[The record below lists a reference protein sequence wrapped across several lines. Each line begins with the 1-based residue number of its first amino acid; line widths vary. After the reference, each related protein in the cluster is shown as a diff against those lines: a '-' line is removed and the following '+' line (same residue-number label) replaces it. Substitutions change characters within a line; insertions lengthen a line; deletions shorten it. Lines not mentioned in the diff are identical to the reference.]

1 MHKSMGDSE
10 MEYTESIEPI
20 TIDSSEV
27 QPLKEYLLHKKGYL
41 IVKRIIDIVGSIFGV
56 ILTIPFIFVVG
67 IAIKLEAKSLKAKVF
82 FVQERVGK
90 DGKTFKMI
98 KFRSMQEDAEEQLKN
113 LLHKNEIKGAMF
125 KMKNDPRV
133 TKVGKFIRKTS
144 IDELPQFFNVLIGD
158 MSLVG
163 PRPPLM
169 REVVQYSEM
178 DKARLLVKPGIT
190 GLWQVTVRNNADF
203 DVMVKLDLKYIE
215 QLCIKNDLKII
226 FKTVAVMVHPN
237 GAY

>member
-1 MHKSMGDSE
+1 MGDKE
-10 MEYTESIEPI
+10 MEYTESVDAI
-20 TIDSSEV
+20 TIDSPEV
-27 QPLKEYLLHKKGYL
+27 QPLKEHLVHKKGYL
-41 IVKRIIDIVGSIFGV
+41 VVKRLIDIVGSIVGV
-56 ILTIPFIFVVG
+56 VLTIPFIFVVG
-67 IAIKLEAKSLKAKVF
+67 MAIKLESKSLRAKVF

-98 KFRSMQEDAEEQLKN
+98 KFRSMQEDAEEQLKK

-133 TKVGKFIRKTS
+133 TRVGKFIRKTS

-169 REVVQYSEM
+169 REVVQYSAK

-190 GLWQVTVRNNADF
+190 GLWQATVRNDSDF
-203 DVMVKLDLKYIE
+203 DVMVRLDIEYIRH
-215 QLCIKNDLKII
+215 LSFRLDMKIM
-226 FKTVAVMVHPN
+226 FKTISVIFHPN

>member
-1 MHKSMGDSE
+1 MGDSK

-20 TIDSSEV
+20 TIDNPEV

-41 IVKRIIDIVGSIFGV
+41 VAKRLIDIIGSIVGV
-56 ILTIPFIFVVG
+56 VLTIPFIFIVG

-90 DGKTFKMI
+90 DGKLFKMI

-133 TKVGKFIRKTS
+133 TRVGKFIRKTS

-163 PRPPLM
+163 PRPPLL
-169 REVVQYSEM
+169 REVVQYSEK

-190 GLWQVTVRNNADF
+190 GLWQVTLRNNADF
-203 DVMVKLDLKYIE
+203 DVMVKLDIKYIK
-215 QLCIKNDLKII
+215 QLSIKNDLKII

>member
-1 MHKSMGDSE
+1 MENSK
-10 MEYTESIEPI
+10 MEYTESVDTI
-20 TIDSSEV
+20 TIDSPEV

-41 IVKRIIDIVGSIFGV
+41 VAKRLIDIIGSIVGV
-56 ILTIPFIFVVG
+56 VLTIPFIFIVG

-169 REVVQYSEM
+169 REVVQYSAK

-190 GLWQVTVRNNADF
+190 GLWQATVRNDSDF
-203 DVMVKLDLKYIE
+203 DVMVQLDIRYIRE
-215 QLCIKNDLKII
+215 LSFKMDMKIL
-226 FKTVAVMVHPN
+226 FKTISVIFHPN

>member
-1 MHKSMGDSE
+1 MSKKMGDKD
-10 MEYTESIEPI
+10 MEYTESIDSV

-27 QPLKEYLLHKKGYL
+27 QPLKEHLAHKKGYL
-41 IVKRIIDIVGSIFGV
+41 VVKRLIDIVGSIVGV
-56 ILTIPFIFVVG
+56 VITIPFIFVIG
-67 IAIKLEAKSLKAKVF
+67 IAIKLESKSLRAKVF
-82 FVQERVGK
+82 FVQERVVK

-133 TKVGKFIRKTS
+133 TRVGKFIRKTS

-169 REVVQYSEM
+169 REVVQYSEK

-190 GLWQVTVRNNADF
+190 GLWQTTVRNDSDF
-203 DVMVKLDLKYIE
+203 DVMVRLDVQYISE
-215 QLCIKNDLKII
+215 ISFKMDMKIL
-226 FKTVAVMVHPN
+226 FKTISVVFHPN

>member
-1 MHKSMGDSE
+1 MGDRE
-10 MEYTESIEPI
+10 MEYTESVDSI
-20 TIDSSEV
+20 TIDSPEV
-27 QPLKEYLLHKKGYL
+27 QPLKEHLARKKGYL
-41 IVKRIIDIVGSIFGV
+41 VVKRLIDIVGSIVGV
-56 ILTIPFIFVVG
+56 VLTIPFIFVVG
-67 IAIKLEAKSLKAKVF
+67 IAIKLESKSLRAKVF

-169 REVVQYSEM
+169 REVVQYSEK

-190 GLWQVTVRNNADF
+190 GLWQATVRNDSDF
-203 DVMVKLDLKYIE
+203 DVMVRLDVQYIRE
-215 QLCIKNDLKII
+215 ISLMMDMKIL
-226 FKTVAVMVHPN
+226 FKTISVVFHPN

>member
-1 MHKSMGDSE
+1 MGDKE
-10 MEYTESIEPI
+10 MEYTESVDAI
-20 TIDSSEV
+20 TIDSPEV
-27 QPLKEYLLHKKGYL
+27 QPLKEHLARKKGYL
-41 IVKRIIDIVGSIFGV
+41 VMKRLIDIVGSIVGV
-56 ILTIPFIFVVG
+56 VLTIPFIFVVG
-67 IAIKLEAKSLKAKVF
+67 IAIKLESKSLRARVF

-133 TKVGKFIRKTS
+133 TRVGKFIRKTS

-169 REVVQYSEM
+169 REVVQYSDK

-203 DVMVKLDLKYIE
+203 DVMVCLDIE
-215 QLCIKNDLKII
+215 YIKNICLTNDVKILLKTIL
-226 FKTVAVMVHPN
+226 AVIHPN
-237 GAY
+237 GAF

>member
-1 MHKSMGDSE
+1 MGDSK
-10 MEYTESIEPI
+10 MEYTESVDTI
-20 TIDSSEV
+20 TIDGPEV

-41 IVKRIIDIVGSIFGV
+41 VEKRLIDIIGSIVGV
-56 ILTIPFIFVVG
+56 VLTIPFIFIVG

-90 DGKTFKMI
+90 DGKLFKMI

-133 TKVGKFIRKTS
+133 TQVGKFIRKTS

-169 REVVQYSEM
+169 REVGQYSEM

-190 GLWQVTVRNNADF
+190 GLWQATVRNDANF
-203 DVMVKLDLKYIE
+203 DVMVKLDLEYIKS
-215 QLCIKNDLKII
+215 LNFKNDMKIL
-226 FKTVAVMVHPN
+226 FKTILIVFHPN

>member
-1 MHKSMGDSE
+1 MGDSK

-20 TIDSSEV
+20 TIDSPEV

-41 IVKRIIDIVGSIFGV
+41 VAKRLIDIIGSIVGV
-56 ILTIPFIFVVG
+56 VLTIPFIFIVG
-67 IAIKLEAKSLKAKVF
+67 LAIKLESKSLKAKVF

-169 REVVQYSEM
+169 REVVQYSAK

-203 DVMVKLDLKYIE
+203 DVMVKLDIKYIKH
-215 QLCIKNDLKII
+215 LSIKEDLKII
-226 FKTVAVMVHPN
+226 FKTVAAVVHPN
-237 GAY
+237 GAF

>member
-1 MHKSMGDSE
+1 MGDKE
-10 MEYTESIEPI
+10 MEYTESVDSI
-20 TIDSSEV
+20 TIDSPEV
-27 QPLKEYLLHKKGYL
+27 QPLKEHLARKKGYL
-41 IVKRIIDIVGSIFGV
+41 VVKRLIDIVGSIVGV
-56 ILTIPFIFVVG
+56 VLTIPFIFVVG
-67 IAIKLEAKSLKAKVF
+67 MAIKLESKSLRAKVF

-144 IDELPQFFNVLIGD
+144 IDELPQFFNVLVGN

-169 REVVQYSEM
+169 REVVQYSAK

-190 GLWQVTVRNNADF
+190 GLWQATVRNDSDF
-203 DVMVKLDLKYIE
+203 DVMVRLDIQYIRKLSFKMDM
-215 QLCIKNDLKII
+215 KIL
-226 FKTVAVMVHPN
+226 FKTVSVIFHPN

>member
-1 MHKSMGDSE
+1 

-41 IVKRIIDIVGSIFGV
+41 VAKRLIDVIGSIVGV
-56 ILTIPFIFVVG
+56 VLTIPFICIVG

-90 DGKTFKMI
+90 DGKLFKMI

-133 TKVGKFIRKTS
+133 TRVGKFIRKTS

-203 DVMVKLDLKYIE
+203 DAMVKLDLKYIK
-215 QLCIKNDLKII
+215 QLSIKNDLKII
-226 FKTVAVMVHPN
+226 FKTVVAVVNPN

>member
-1 MHKSMGDSE
+1 MGDSK
-10 MEYTESIEPI
+10 MEYTESVDTI
-20 TIDSSEV
+20 TIDSPEV

-41 IVKRIIDIVGSIFGV
+41 VAKRLIDIIGSIVGV
-56 ILTIPFIFVVG
+56 VLTIPFIFIVG

-82 FVQERVGK
+82 FVQDRVGK
-90 DGKTFKMI
+90 DGKLFKMI

-113 LLHKNEIKGAMF
+113 LLHKNEVKGAMF

-133 TKVGKFIRKTS
+133 TRVGKFIRKTS

-190 GLWQVTVRNNADF
+190 GLWQATVRNDSDF
-203 DVMVKLDLKYIE
+203 DVMVQLDLKYIE
-215 QLCIKNDLKII
+215 KISLKTDFGII
-226 FKTVAVMVHPN
+226 LKTISVVFRPN
-237 GAY
+237 SAY

>member
-1 MHKSMGDSE
+1 MGDSE

-20 TIDSSEV
+20 IIDSSEV

-41 IVKRIIDIVGSIFGV
+41 IVKRLIDIVGSIFGV

-90 DGKTFKMI
+90 DGKLFKMI

-113 LLHKNEIKGAMF
+113 LLHKNEVKGAMF

-133 TKVGKFIRKTS
+133 TRVGKFIRKTS

-215 QLCIKNDLKII
+215 SLCFSKDITILLNTIL
-226 FKTVAVMVHPN
+226 AVIHPN

>member
-1 MHKSMGDSE
+1 

>member
-1 MHKSMGDSE
+1 MEDSK
-10 MEYTESIEPI
+10 MEYTESVDTI
-20 TIDSSEV
+20 TIDSPEV

-41 IVKRIIDIVGSIFGV
+41 VAKRLIDIIGSIVGV
-56 ILTIPFIFVVG
+56 ILTIPFIFIVG

-169 REVVQYSEM
+169 REVVQYSAK

-203 DVMVKLDLKYIE
+203 DVMVKLDIKYIKH
-215 QLCIKNDLKII
+215 LSIKEDLKII

>member
-1 MHKSMGDSE
+1 MCKDAGDSR
-10 MEYTESIEPI
+10 MEYSESIEPI
-20 TIDSSEV
+20 TIDSPEV

-41 IVKRIIDIVGSIFGV
+41 IVKRLIDIVGSIFGV
-56 ILTIPFIFVVG
+56 ILTIPFIFIVG

-90 DGKTFKMI
+90 DGKLFKMI

-133 TKVGKFIRKTS
+133 TRVGKFIRKTS
-144 IDELPQFFNVLIGD
+144 IDELPQFFNVMVGD

-190 GLWQVTVRNNADF
+190 GLWQATVRNDSNF
-203 DVMVKLDLKYIE
+203 DVMVKLDLEY
-215 QLCIKNDLKII
+215 IKNLKFKNDMKIL
-226 FKTVAVMVHPN
+226 FKTILVVFHPN

>member
-10 MEYTESIEPI
+10 MEYTESIEHI

-41 IVKRIIDIVGSIFGV
+41 IVKRLIDIVGSIFGV
-56 ILTIPFIFVVG
+56 ILTIPFIFIVG

-90 DGKTFKMI
+90 DGKLFKMI

-144 IDELPQFFNVLIGD
+144 IDELPQFFNVLVGN

-169 REVVQYSEM
+169 REVVQYSAK

-190 GLWQVTVRNNADF
+190 GLWQTTVRNDSDF
-203 DVMVKLDLKYIE
+203 DVMVRLDIQYIRKLSFKMDMKI
-215 QLCIKNDLKII
+215 LC
-226 FKTVAVMVHPN
+226 KTISVVFHPN

>member
-1 MHKSMGDSE
+1 MGDSK
-10 MEYTESIEPI
+10 MEYTESVDTI
-20 TIDSSEV
+20 TIDSPEV

-41 IVKRIIDIVGSIFGV
+41 VAKRLIDIIGSIVGV
-56 ILTIPFIFVVG
+56 VLTIPFIFIVG

-90 DGKTFKMI
+90 DGKLFKMI

-113 LLHKNEIKGAMF
+113 LLHKNEVKGAMF

-133 TKVGKFIRKTS
+133 TRVGKFIRKTS

-190 GLWQVTVRNNADF
+190 GLWQATVRNDSDF
-203 DVMVKLDLKYIE
+203 DVMVQLDLKYIE
-215 QLCIKNDLKII
+215 KIS
-226 FKTVAVMVHPN
+226 FKTDFGIILKTISVVFRPN
-237 GAY
+237 SAY

>member
-1 MHKSMGDSE
+1 MCRDAGDGR

-41 IVKRIIDIVGSIFGV
+41 VVKRLIDVIGSIVGV
-56 ILTIPFIFVVG
+56 VLTIPFIFIVG

-113 LLHKNEIKGAMF
+113 LLHKNEVKGAMF

-133 TKVGKFIRKTS
+133 TRVGKFIRKTS

-203 DVMVKLDLKYIE
+203 DVMVKLDIKYIK
-215 QLCIKNDLKII
+215 QLSIKNDLKII
-226 FKTVAVMVHPN
+226 FKTVAAVVHPN

>member
-1 MHKSMGDSE
+1 MEDSK
-10 MEYTESIEPI
+10 MEYTESVDTI
-20 TIDSSEV
+20 TIDSPEV

-41 IVKRIIDIVGSIFGV
+41 VAKRLIDIIGSIVGV
-56 ILTIPFIFVVG
+56 VLTIPFIFIVG

-113 LLHKNEIKGAMF
+113 LLHKNEVKGAMF

-133 TKVGKFIRKTS
+133 TRVGKFIRKTS

-190 GLWQVTVRNNADF
+190 GLWQATVRNDSNF
-203 DVMVKLDLKYIE
+203 DVMVKLDLEYIKS
-215 QLCIKNDLKII
+215 LNFKNDMKIL
-226 FKTVAVMVHPN
+226 FKTILVVFHPN

>member
-1 MHKSMGDSE
+1 MCKDAGDSR

-41 IVKRIIDIVGSIFGV
+41 VAKRLIDIIGSIVGV
-56 ILTIPFIFVVG
+56 VLTIPFIFVVG

-90 DGKTFKMI
+90 DGKLFKMI

-113 LLHKNEIKGAMF
+113 LLHKNEVKGAMF

-133 TKVGKFIRKTS
+133 TRVGKFIRKTS
-144 IDELPQFFNVLIGD
+144 IDELPQFFNILIGD

-163 PRPPLM
+163 PRPPLI
-169 REVVQYSEM
+169 REVVQYSEK

-203 DVMVKLDLKYIE
+203 DVMVSLDLEYIKK
-215 QLCIKNDLKII
+215 IGLKIDI
-226 FKTVAVMVHPN
+226 KILFNTILVMIHPN

>member
-1 MHKSMGDSE
+1 MEDSK
-10 MEYTESIEPI
+10 MEYTESVDTI
-20 TIDSSEV
+20 TIDSPEV

-41 IVKRIIDIVGSIFGV
+41 VAKRLIDIIGSIVGV
-56 ILTIPFIFVVG
+56 VLTIPFIFIVG

-113 LLHKNEIKGAMF
+113 LLHKSEIKGAMF

-169 REVVQYSEM
+169 REVVQYSAK

-203 DVMVKLDLKYIE
+203 DVMVKLDIKYIKH
-215 QLCIKNDLKII
+215 LSIKEDLKII
-226 FKTVAVMVHPN
+226 FKTVAAMVRPN

>member
-1 MHKSMGDSE
+1 MYKSMGDSE
-10 MEYTESIEPI
+10 MEYTEPI

-41 IVKRIIDIVGSIFGV
+41 IVKRLIDIVGSIFGV
-56 ILTIPFIFVVG
+56 ILTIPFIFIVG

-90 DGKTFKMI
+90 DGKLFKMI

-133 TKVGKFIRKTS
+133 TRVGKFIRKTS

-226 FKTVAVMVHPN
+226 FKTVTAVVHPN

>member
-1 MHKSMGDSE
+1 MSNNMGDKE
-10 MEYTESIEPI
+10 MEYTESVDAI
-20 TIDSSEV
+20 TIDSPEV
-27 QPLKEYLLHKKGYL
+27 QPLKEHLARKKGYL
-41 IVKRIIDIVGSIFGV
+41 VVKRLIDIVGSIVGV
-56 ILTIPFIFVVG
+56 VLTIPFIFVVG
-67 IAIKLEAKSLKAKVF
+67 MAIKLESKSLRAKVF

-133 TKVGKFIRKTS
+133 TRVGKFIRKTS

-169 REVVQYSEM
+169 REVVQYSDK

-203 DVMVKLDLKYIE
+203 DVMVKLDVEYIKTINFIND
-215 QLCIKNDLKII
+215 IKIL
-226 FKTVAVMVHPN
+226 FKTVAVMVRPN

>member
-1 MHKSMGDSE
+1 MWGDKQ
-10 MEYTESIEPI
+10 MEYSESVEPI
-20 TIDSSEV
+20 IIDSSEV
-27 QPLKEYLLHKKGYL
+27 QPLKEHLAHKKGYL
-41 IVKRIIDIVGSIFGV
+41 VVKRLIDIVGSIIGV
-56 ILTIPFIFVVG
+56 VLTIPFIFVVG
-67 IAIKLEAKSLKAKVF
+67 LAIKLESKSLKAKVF

-98 KFRSMQEDAEEQLKN
+98 KFRSMQEDAEEQLKK

-133 TKVGKFIRKTS
+133 TRVGKFIRKTS

-169 REVVQYSEM
+169 REVVQYSDK

-203 DVMVKLDLKYIE
+203 DVMVKLDVEYIKTINFIND
-215 QLCIKNDLKII
+215 IKIL
-226 FKTVAVMVHPN
+226 FKTVAVMVRPN

>member
-1 MHKSMGDSE
+1 MGDSE

>member
-1 MHKSMGDSE
+1 MSKKLGAKD
-10 MEYTESIEPI
+10 MEYTESIDSI

-27 QPLKEYLLHKKGYL
+27 QPLKEYLTHKKGYL
-41 IVKRIIDIVGSIFGV
+41 VTKRLIDIAGAVIGV
-56 ILTIPFIFVVG
+56 LLTIPFIFVVG
-67 IAIKLEAKSLKAKVF
+67 IAIKLESKSLKAKVF

-144 IDELPQFFNVLIGD
+144 IDELPQFFNVLVGN

-169 REVVQYSEM
+169 REVVQYSAK

-190 GLWQVTVRNNADF
+190 GLWQATVRNDSDF
-203 DVMVKLDLKYIE
+203 DVMVRLDIQYIRKLSFKMDM
-215 QLCIKNDLKII
+215 KIL
-226 FKTVAVMVHPN
+226 FKTVSVIFHPN

>member
-1 MHKSMGDSE
+1 MGDSK
-10 MEYTESIEPI
+10 MEYTESVDSIA
-20 TIDSSEV
+20 IDSPEV

-41 IVKRIIDIVGSIFGV
+41 IVKRLIDIVGSIFGV
-56 ILTIPFIFVVG
+56 ILTIPFIFIVG

-90 DGKTFKMI
+90 DGKLFKMI
-98 KFRSMQEDAEEQLKN
+98 KFRSMQEDAEEKLKN
-113 LLHKNEIKGAMF
+113 LLHKNEVKGAMF

-133 TKVGKFIRKTS
+133 TQVGKFIRKTS

-190 GLWQVTVRNNADF
+190 GLWQATVRNDSDF
-203 DVMVKLDLKYIE
+203 DVMVQLDIRYIRE
-215 QLCIKNDLKII
+215 LSFKKDMKIL
-226 FKTVAVMVHPN
+226 FKTISVVFHPN

>member
-1 MHKSMGDSE
+1 MEDSK

-20 TIDSSEV
+20 TIDSPEV

-41 IVKRIIDIVGSIFGV
+41 VAKRLIDIIGSIVGV
-56 ILTIPFIFVVG
+56 VLTIPFIFIVG

-90 DGKTFKMI
+90 DGKIFKMI
-98 KFRSMQEDAEEQLKN
+98 KFRSMQEDAEKQLKN

-133 TKVGKFIRKTS
+133 TRVGKFIRKTS

-163 PRPPLM
+163 PRPPLL
-169 REVVQYSEM
+169 REVVQYSEK

-190 GLWQVTVRNNADF
+190 GLWQVTLRNNADF
-203 DVMVKLDLKYIE
+203 DVMVKLDIKYIK
-215 QLCIKNDLKII
+215 QLSIKNDLKII

>member
-1 MHKSMGDSE
+1 MEDSK
-10 MEYTESIEPI
+10 MEYTESVDTI
-20 TIDSSEV
+20 TIDSPEV

-41 IVKRIIDIVGSIFGV
+41 VAKRLIDIIGSIVGV
-56 ILTIPFIFVVG
+56 VLTIPFIFIVG

-190 GLWQVTVRNNADF
+190 GLWQATVRNDSNF
-203 DVMVKLDLKYIE
+203 DVMVKLDLEYIKS
-215 QLCIKNDLKII
+215 LNFKNDMKIL
-226 FKTVAVMVHPN
+226 FKTILVVFHPN

>member
-1 MHKSMGDSE
+1 MCKDAGDSR
-10 MEYTESIEPI
+10 MEYSESIEPI

-41 IVKRIIDIVGSIFGV
+41 VAKRLIDIIGSIVGV
-56 ILTIPFIFVVG
+56 VLTIPFIFIVG

-90 DGKTFKMI
+90 DGKLFKMI

-113 LLHKNEIKGAMF
+113 LLHKNEVKGAMF

-133 TKVGKFIRKTS
+133 TRVGKFIRKTS

-169 REVVQYSEM
+169 REVVQYSDK

-203 DVMVKLDLKYIE
+203 DVMVQLDLKYIK
-215 QLCIKNDLKII
+215 QLSIKNDLKII
-226 FKTVAVMVHPN
+226 FKTVAAVVHPN

>member
-1 MHKSMGDSE
+1 MGDSR

-41 IVKRIIDIVGSIFGV
+41 IVKRLIDIVGSIFGI
-56 ILTIPFIFVVG
+56 ILTIPFIFIVG

-90 DGKTFKMI
+90 DGKLFKMI
-98 KFRSMQEDAEEQLKN
+98 KFRSMQEDAEEQLKS

-133 TKVGKFIRKTS
+133 TRVGKFIRKTS
-144 IDELPQFFNVLIGD
+144 IDELPQFFNVMVGD

-190 GLWQVTVRNNADF
+190 GLWQATVRNDSNF
-203 DVMVKLDLKYIE
+203 DVMVKLDLEYIKS
-215 QLCIKNDLKII
+215 LNFKNDMKIL
-226 FKTVAVMVHPN
+226 FKTILVVFHPN

>member
-1 MHKSMGDSE
+1 MSNNMGDEE
-10 MEYTESIEPI
+10 MEYTESVDAI
-20 TIDSSEV
+20 TIDSPEV
-27 QPLKEYLLHKKGYL
+27 QPLKEHLARKKGYL
-41 IVKRIIDIVGSIFGV
+41 VVKRLIDIVGSIVGV
-56 ILTIPFIFVVG
+56 VLTIPFIFVVG
-67 IAIKLEAKSLKAKVF
+67 IAIKLESKSLRARVF

-98 KFRSMQEDAEEQLKN
+98 KFRSMQEDAEGQLKN

-169 REVVQYSEM
+169 REVVQYSEK

-190 GLWQVTVRNNADF
+190 GLWQATVRNDSDF
-203 DVMVKLDLKYIE
+203 DVMVRLDVQYIR
-215 QLCIKNDLKII
+215 KISFKMDMKI
-226 FKTVAVMVHPN
+226 LFKTISVVFHPN

>member
-1 MHKSMGDSE
+1 
-10 MEYTESIEPI
+10 MEYSESIEPI

-27 QPLKEYLLHKKGYL
+27 QRLKEYLLHKKGYL
-41 IVKRIIDIVGSIFGV
+41 VAKRLIDIIGSIVGV
-56 ILTIPFIFVVG
+56 VLTIPFIFIVG

-90 DGKTFKMI
+90 DGKLFKMI

-113 LLHKNEIKGAMF
+113 LLHKNEVKGAMF

-133 TKVGKFIRKTS
+133 TRVGKFIRKTS

-169 REVVQYSEM
+169 REVVQYSEL

-203 DVMVKLDLKYIE
+203 DVMVKLDIKYIKH
-215 QLCIKNDLKII
+215 LSIKEDLKII
-226 FKTVAVMVHPN
+226 FKTVVAVVHPN

>member
-1 MHKSMGDSE
+1 

-20 TIDSSEV
+20 TIDSPEV

-41 IVKRIIDIVGSIFGV
+41 VAKRLIDIIGSIVGV
-56 ILTIPFIFVVG
+56 VLTIPFIFIVG
-67 IAIKLEAKSLKAKVF
+67 LAIKLESKSLKAKVF

-169 REVVQYSEM
+169 REVVQYSAK

-203 DVMVKLDLKYIE
+203 DVMVKLDIKYIKH
-215 QLCIKNDLKII
+215 LSIKEDLKII
-226 FKTVAVMVHPN
+226 FKTVAAVVHPN
-237 GAY
+237 GAF

>member
-1 MHKSMGDSE
+1 MGDKE
-10 MEYTESIEPI
+10 MEYTESVDSI
-20 TIDSSEV
+20 TIDSPEV
-27 QPLKEYLLHKKGYL
+27 QPLKEHLVHKKGYL
-41 IVKRIIDIVGSIFGV
+41 VVKRLIDIVGSIVGV
-56 ILTIPFIFVVG
+56 VLTIPFIFVVG
-67 IAIKLEAKSLKAKVF
+67 LAIKLESKSLRAKVF

-169 REVVQYSEM
+169 REVVQYSEK

-190 GLWQVTVRNNADF
+190 GLWQATVRNDSDF
-203 DVMVKLDLKYIE
+203 DVMVRLDVQYIRE
-215 QLCIKNDLKII
+215 ISFKMDMKIL
-226 FKTVAVMVHPN
+226 FKTISVVFHPN

>member
-1 MHKSMGDSE
+1 MSKKMGDKD
-10 MEYTESIEPI
+10 MEYTESIDSV

-27 QPLKEYLLHKKGYL
+27 QPLKEHLAHKKGYL
-41 IVKRIIDIVGSIFGV
+41 VVKRLIDIVGSIVGV
-56 ILTIPFIFVVG
+56 VITIPFIFVIG
-67 IAIKLEAKSLKAKVF
+67 IAIKLESKSLRARVF

-133 TKVGKFIRKTS
+133 TRVGKFIRKTS

-169 REVVQYSEM
+169 REVVQYSEK

-190 GLWQVTVRNNADF
+190 GLWQATVRNDSDF
-203 DVMVKLDLKYIE
+203 DVMVRLDVQYISE
-215 QLCIKNDLKII
+215 LSFKMDMKIL
-226 FKTVAVMVHPN
+226 FKTISVVFHPN

>member
-1 MHKSMGDSE
+1 MSKYMRDKE
-10 MEYTESIEPI
+10 MEYTESVDSI
-20 TIDSSEV
+20 TIDSPEV
-27 QPLKEYLLHKKGYL
+27 QPLKEHLAHKKGYL
-41 IVKRIIDIVGSIFGV
+41 VVKRLIDLVGSIVGV
-56 ILTIPFIFVVG
+56 VLTIPFIFVVG
-67 IAIKLEAKSLKAKVF
+67 IAIKLESKSLRAKVF

-169 REVVQYSEM
+169 REVVQYSEK

-190 GLWQVTVRNNADF
+190 GLWQATVRNDSDF
-203 DVMVKLDLKYIE
+203 DVMVRLDVQYISE
-215 QLCIKNDLKII
+215 ISFKMDMKIL
-226 FKTVAVMVHPN
+226 FKTISVVFHPN

>member
-1 MHKSMGDSE
+1 MSKYMGDKE
-10 MEYTESIEPI
+10 MEYTESVDSI
-20 TIDSSEV
+20 TIDSPEV
-27 QPLKEYLLHKKGYL
+27 QPLKEHLAHKKGYL
-41 IVKRIIDIVGSIFGV
+41 VVKRLIDIVGSIVGV
-56 ILTIPFIFVVG
+56 VLTIPFIFVVG
-67 IAIKLEAKSLKAKVF
+67 IAIKLESKSLRAKVF

-133 TKVGKFIRKTS
+133 TRVGKFIRKTS

-169 REVVQYSEM
+169 REVVQYSEK

-203 DVMVKLDLKYIE
+203 DVMVKLDVEYIKTINF
-215 QLCIKNDLKII
+215 LNDMKII
-226 FKTVAVMVHPN
+226 FKTVAVMVRPN

>member
-1 MHKSMGDSE
+1 

-20 TIDSSEV
+20 IIDSSEV

-41 IVKRIIDIVGSIFGV
+41 VAKRLIDIIGSIVGV
-56 ILTIPFIFVVG
+56 VLTIPFIFVVG

-90 DGKTFKMI
+90 DGKLFKMI

-113 LLHKNEIKGAMF
+113 LLHKNEVKGAMF

-133 TKVGKFIRKTS
+133 TRVGKFIRKTS

-169 REVVQYSEM
+169 CEVVQYSEM

-203 DVMVKLDLKYIE
+203 DMMVKLDVKYIK
-215 QLCIKNDLKII
+215 QLSIKNDLKII
-226 FKTVAVMVHPN
+226 FKTVAAVVHPN